1 MKLLLTIACA
11 LFSLGVSFDA
21 NATHIVGGSLS
32 YEHLGGSSYKVTLR
46 LYRDCDPN
54 SFIGENTA
62 WIEIRR
68 GDGTNPGLSQYLPKL
83 DQVVLDPPLD
93 SCAIDPG
100 ICVEEQFYSAIISLP
115 PSASGYHMFHQT
127 YARNNSIVNIVDPGN
142 YGEGFY
148 TYVPNVNLLLTN
160 SSPVWT
166 NFPPV
171 FVCQGQ
177 NVDFD
182 HSAVDPNGDSL
193 VYSLYRPFDGR
204 RYNIDTD
211 YNTYL
216 PTIDA
221 LGTPPDNITFPTVI
235 YEAGFGVNN
244 PLNVSGTPL
253 NIDPV
258 TGYLSGIPEDIG
270 QFVVGVRCE
279 EYRDGVKIGEIVRDF
294 QFNVVVCPPLKE
306 AGIGPILDC
315 DGIDVQMNNA
325 SSPGAE
331 DFYWDF
337 GDASPGVFGV
347 APTHT
352 FPGVGDYLITLI
364 AQYGSVCADTATYL
378 YSAGG
383 VTGTINFQD
392 SVCISNTVNFSE
404 SSVVDGNMVV
414 NSWQWNFGDG
424 SPISTIPNPSH
435 NYNSSGD
442 INVSLIVGTDAG
454 CYDTITEPLFVQGL
468 PNANV
473 GPDTTA
479 CFNNPNISLNGLV
492 NNAQGGVWVGGGGVF
507 TPNTIDLNASYDPSP
522 AEISAGFTW
531 IILSTTGN
539 GFCPSNQDSLRID
552 FIDGPTVDAG
562 PDLEVC
568 SDTSS
573 VPLSANFQF
582 AGGVEWFITSGSG
595 SFTNPLAANTNY
607 IPGASDLAND
617 SVVVYVQTIINGNC
631 FGQTDS
637 LTIYFFDPP
646 TISLVYPDTI
656 CANNPFV
663 VNSNATTGSGIWSTS
678 GDGAFVQDTSVTTI
692 YNHGAGDLTNGSVQ
706 IYYETTNNGGCQ
718 IQRDTIDVVIIP
730 SPEVT
735 FTHTVVCYGT
745 ETDFTSNVVSSEPI
759 VSYSWTLDGTEFATS
774 ANPSFEIPLLDT
786 NDVTLIVLSQNGCAD
801 TIVLPVSTYYLPS
814 VAFASPAPCLNGGT
828 QFFDETTV
836 TGGSAALW
844 DWSFG
849 EGGGS
854 TEQDPIY
861 QYGASGIYNVTLIVT
876 TDQGCVDSITNT
888 TEIYPGPTAAF
899 SNDPPFANVFQNIN
913 FTDLSTS
920 DFPIVSW
927 FWDFADGNSSTDQ
940 NTSHNFNEGGDYD
953 VLLIVED
960 DNGCVDTANNIVH
973 IYLPPMVPS
982 GFSPNGDNNNDFL
995 YVYGGPFSTLEFKIY
1010 NNWGEVIFESN
1021 DASIGW
1027 DGKYKNIDQPIGVFV
1042 WTVKATTSD
1051 GTLHEISGDTS
1062 LIR

>member
-1 MKLLLTIACA
+1 MKFLLSLLSLIA
-11 LFSLGVSFDA
+11 FSFNLS
-21 NATHIVGGSLS
+21 ATHVIGGSMT
-32 YEHLGGSSYKVTLR
+32 YEHLGGSSYNVKLK
-46 LYRDCDPN
+46 LYRDCAPGNFAFPASVDVEVRYGN
-54 SFIGENTA
+54 GATA
-62 WIEIRR
+62 
-68 GDGTNPGLSQYLPKL
+68 GLAFTTFSMPRLGI
-83 DQVVLDPPLD
+83 VELDPPLD
-93 SCAIDPG
+93 SCAVDPG
-100 ICVEEQFYSAIISLP
+100 ICVEEAVFSSVISLP
-115 PSASGYHMFHQT
+115 PSANGYHL
-127 YARNNSIVNIVDPGN
+127 YWGLCCRNGSVQNIVDPLN
-142 YGEGFY
+142 VTEMFH
-148 TYVPNVNLLLTN
+148 TYIPNNAVLLTN
-160 SSPVWT
+160 SSPTWT

-177 NVDFD
+177 DVDFD
-182 HSAVDPNGDSL
+182 HSATDADGDSL
-193 VYSLYRPFDGR
+193 VYSLYTPYQDNVPT
-204 RYNIDTD
+204 YNANPI
-211 YNTYL
+211 
-216 PTIDA
+216 
-221 LGTPPDNITFPTVI
+221 PDNIQFTPVPW
-235 YEAGFGVNN
+235 ELGFSANN

-253 NIDPV
+253 IIDPT
-258 TGYLSGIPEDIG
+258 TGLLSGIPENLG
-270 QFVVGVRCE
+270 QFIVGIKCE
-279 EYRDGVKIGEIVRDF
+279 EYRDGVKIGVIIRDF

-364 AQYGSVCADTATYL
+364 AQYGTVCADTATYL
-378 YSAGG
+378 YRAGG

-663 VNSNATTGSGIWSTS
+663 VNSNATTGNGIWSTS

-774 ANPSFEIPLLDT
+774 ANPSFEIPLVDT
-786 NDVTLIVLSQNGCAD
+786 NDVTLIVVSQNGCAD
-801 TIVLPVSTYYLPS
+801 TIALPVSTYYLPS

-836 TGGSAALW
+836 AGGIAALW